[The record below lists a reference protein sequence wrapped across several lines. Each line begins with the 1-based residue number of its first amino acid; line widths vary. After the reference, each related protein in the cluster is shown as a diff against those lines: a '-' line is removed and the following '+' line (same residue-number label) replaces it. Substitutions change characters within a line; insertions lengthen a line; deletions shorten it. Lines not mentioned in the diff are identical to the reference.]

1 MNKNI
6 PPNFLFPSNF
16 RNKRNIKRLIKDFY
30 IQGYGIAVY
39 LLEILAETE
48 GHKYPL
54 NDIDLI
60 ADELKISI
68 PTLQEIIK
76 SYGLFKIIEEG
87 EYKFFSPAL
96 NQWLE
101 PYYKQI
107 EQRKIAAQ
115 ISVNSRKIKQQKQL
129 LELSQMDSTQRPLN
143 DRLTIKEESKEES
156 KNAKQYSY
164 TEDDTE
170 KWKKWN
176 ENEVKKDMR
185 ISKLEELAIA
195 YKDNQIE
202 I

>member
-6 PPNFLFPSNF
+6 PPNFLFPTNF
-16 RNKRNIKRLIKDFY
+16 RNKRNVKRLIKDFY

-48 GHKYPL
+48 EHKYPL

-60 ADELKISI
+60 ADELKVSI

-76 SYGLFKIIEEG
+76 SYGLFEIIQEG

-129 LELSQMDSTQRPLN
+129 LELSQIDSTQRPLN

-164 TEDDTE
+164 TEDDNE

-176 ENEVKKDMR
+176 EDEVKKNMR

-195 YKDNQIE
+195 YKDNQVE

>member
-129 LELSQMDSTQRPLN
+129 LELSQMDSSQRPLN
-143 DRLTIKEESKEES
+143 DRLTIKEESNEVS
-156 KNAKQYSY
+156 KNAKQNSY
-164 TEDDTE
+164 TEDDSE

-176 ENEVKKDMR
+176 EDQVKKDMR

-195 YKDNQIE
+195 YKDNQVE

>member
-6 PPNFLFPSNF
+6 PPNFLFPTNF
-16 RNKRNIKRLIKDFY
+16 RNKRNVKRLIKDFY

-39 LLEILAETE
+39 LLELLAETE
-48 GHKYPL
+48 EHKYPL

-60 ADELKISI
+60 ADELKVNI

-76 SYGLFKIIEEG
+76 SYGLFEIIQEG

-129 LELSQMDSTQRPLN
+129 LELSQIDSIQRPLN
-143 DRLTIKEESKEES
+143 DRLTIKKESKEES

-164 TEDDTE
+164 TETDSE

-195 YKDNQIE
+195 YKDNQVE